1 MPRLDAL
8 AALTPIPFICIYV
21 LSGAP
26 VPRLDALAAH
36 THTQVRPASLQAA
49 GPRGADGTGVWSIPA
64 LLAVLQFAFPRAAV
78 SCPAAV
84 GAEDRWNAPPPGA
97 TGPPQRAFRR
107 AIELARAKVIK
118 PLF

>member
-1 MPRLDAL
+1 MAAWQVRPICSRYL
-8 AALTPIPFICIYV
+8 APIKCPIQPLTPP
-21 LSGAP
+21 P
-26 VPRLDALAAH
+26 PTH